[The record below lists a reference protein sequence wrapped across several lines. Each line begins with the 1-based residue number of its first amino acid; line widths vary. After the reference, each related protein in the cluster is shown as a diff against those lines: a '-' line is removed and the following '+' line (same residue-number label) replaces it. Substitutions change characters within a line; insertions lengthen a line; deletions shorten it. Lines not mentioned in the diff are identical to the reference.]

1 MKLIDKLIY
10 TVLEENVSSLNFDIA
25 VDDEIPSTVSQTVE
39 LVEVMQVVVLPEL
52 SELNESVMN
61 DEKDY
66 SRKRGSYHYCH
77 TTTCQ

>member
-66 SRKRGSYHYCH
+66 SRKRGSYHYCY